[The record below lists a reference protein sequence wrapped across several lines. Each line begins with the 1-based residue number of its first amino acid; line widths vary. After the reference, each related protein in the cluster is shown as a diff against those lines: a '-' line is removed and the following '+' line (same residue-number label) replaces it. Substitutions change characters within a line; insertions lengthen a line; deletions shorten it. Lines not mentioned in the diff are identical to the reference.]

1 MAADVDALKAEA
13 GIAAAAFVKDGMKVG
28 LGTGSTV
35 KYTVIELGR
44 RVSEGLDI
52 VGVPTS
58 IETERLAKQVGIP
71 LRELGSLDGLDIV
84 IDGADEFDPQLQL
97 IKGGGGALLRE
108 KIVAQSAAAMIVV
121 ADDRKK
127 VETLG
132 AFSLPIEVTP
142 FSWQETK
149 RQIERLFS
157 CPCVLRTLGG
167 ESVRLGDVVVE
178 GGPFVTDN
186 GTLIIDLHCGVSIDN
201 PRASE
206 VALLSLAGVCEV
218 GLFIDICDLVI
229 MAADDGIQTFS
240 KADSRL

>member
-1 MAADVDALKAEA
+1 MGADVEALKAEA

-58 IETERLAKQVGIP
+58 VETEILAKEVGIP
-71 LRELGSLDGLDIV
+71 LQELGSLSGLDIV
-84 IDGADEFDPQLQL
+84 IDGADEFDPELQL

-108 KIVAQSAAAMIVV
+108 KIVAQAAAAMIVV
-121 ADDRKK
+121 ADDRKQ

-132 AFSLPIEVTP
+132 AFSLPIEVIP

-149 RQIERLFS
+149 RQIEELFS
-157 CPCVLRTLGG
+157 CPAILRTTGG
-167 ESVRLGDVVVE
+167 EAVTLGDVVVE
-178 GGPFVTDN
+178 SGPFVSDN
-186 GTLIIDLHCGVSIDN
+186 GNLIIDLQCGASIVD

-229 MAADDGIQTFS
+229 MAAEGGIQTFS

>member
-1 MAADVDALKAEA
+1 MAADVEALKAEA
-13 GIAAAAFVKDGMKVG
+13 GIAAASYVNDGMKVG

-44 RVSEGLDI
+44 RVSEGLNI

-58 IETERLAKQVGIP
+58 VETETLAKEVGIP
-71 LRELGSLDGLDIV
+71 LQELGSLDGLDIV
-84 IDGADEFDPQLQL
+84 IDGADEFDPELQL

-108 KIVAQSAAAMIVV
+108 KIVAQAAAAMIVV
-121 ADDRKK
+121 ADDRKQ
-127 VETLG
+127 VEVLG

-142 FSWQETK
+142 FSWKESK

-157 CPCVLRTLGG
+157 CPAVLRASGG
-167 ESVRLGDVVVE
+167 DDVTLGDVVVE

-186 GTLIIDLHCGVSIDN
+186 GNLILDLQCGPSIED
-201 PRASE
+201 PRAGE
-206 VALLSLAGVCEV
+206 AALLSIAGVCEV

-229 MAADDGIQTFS
+229 MAAEGGIKTFS
-240 KADSRL
+240 KAGSRL